1 MTDLFLLAEA
11 VAEDTRTLGE
21 KMSEAGLNTVIGIS
35 IVFLALAFI
44 SIIIAIEGKIFK
56 AIGSRGKKKAAQA
69 TETKAPQPA
78 AEEVTES
85 VESDDA
91 LIAVITAAV
100 YEYELQTT
108 GTVPANGLFVRGIRR
123 KI

>member
-1 MTDLFLLAEA
+1 MADYVILAA
-11 VAEDTRTLGE
+11 MAEDTRSLGE

-44 SIIIAIEGKIFK
+44 SIIIAVEGKIFK
-56 AIGSRGKKKAAQA
+56 AIGNRGKKKATQIA
-69 TETKAPQPA
+69 EVKAPQPVVEE
-78 AEEVTES
+78 AEES
-85 VESDDA
+85 VEADDA

-108 GTVPANGLFVRGIRR
+108 GTVPANGLYVRGIRR
-123 KI
+123 RL

>member
-1 MTDLFLLAEA
+1 MTNLVILAA
-11 VAEDTRTLGE
+11 VAEDTRSLGE

-56 AIGSRGKKKAAQA
+56 AIGSRGKKKQAAPQA
-69 TETKAPQPA
+69 TEEKASQPVV
-78 AEEVTES
+78 EEVAS
-85 VESDDA
+85 AESDDA

-100 YEYELQTT
+100 YEYELQAT
-108 GTVPANGLFVRGIRR
+108 GTVPANGLYVRSIRR
-123 KI
+123 K

>member
-1 MTDLFLLAEA
+1 MTNLILLAA
-11 VAEDTRTLGE
+11 VAEDTRPLGE
-21 KMSEAGLNTVIGIS
+21 KMSEAGLNTFIGIS

-56 AIGSRGKKKAAQA
+56 AIGNRGKKKAAQTA
-69 TETKAPQPA
+69 ETKAVQPVV
-78 AEEVTES
+78 EETAQS
-85 VESDDA
+85 VDADDA

-108 GTVPANGLFVRGIRR
+108 GSVPANGLYVRGIRR
-123 KI
+123 RF

>member
-1 MTDLFLLAEA
+1 MTNLFLLAE
-11 VAEDTRTLGE
+11 VAEDTRGLGE
-21 KMSEAGLNTVIGIS
+21 KMSEAGLNTLIGIS

-44 SIIIAIEGKIFK
+44 SIIIAVEGKVFK
-56 AIGSRGKKKAAQA
+56 AIDSRGKKKAAQA
-69 TETKAPQPA
+69 INTTAPQPA
-78 AEEVTES
+78 TEEVAETA
-85 VESDDA
+85 ESDDA

-123 KI
+123 RV

>member
-1 MTDLFLLAEA
+1 MTNLYLLAA
-11 VAEDTRTLGE
+11 AADDGRTLGE

-56 AIGSRGKKKAAQA
+56 AIGSRGKKKAALA

-78 AEEVTES
+78 AEEPAES

-123 KI
+123 RV